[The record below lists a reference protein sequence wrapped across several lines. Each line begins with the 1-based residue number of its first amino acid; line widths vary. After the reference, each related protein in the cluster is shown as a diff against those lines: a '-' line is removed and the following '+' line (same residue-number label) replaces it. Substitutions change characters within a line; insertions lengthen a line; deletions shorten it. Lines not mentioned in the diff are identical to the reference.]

1 LPAPIDPAK
10 RAAIITAIKAGGS
23 CRGIAREHAV
33 SASTVTKIA
42 KDEQLT
48 GAFERAQTAKA
59 TRAKQF
65 DAAAARAQLV
75 QDLYGDA
82 QRFRARGW
90 SEYTQVVGGPG
101 GAELVT
107 TKLPPLRDQ
116 QSAYTSLAICVD
128 KAVKLEA
135 ADAGDGSSSAKS
147 LLGQIGRALGV
158 AAEQMPA
165 DDAEVPPGG
174 DTA

>member
-1 LPAPIDPAK
+1 MPAPIDAAK
-10 RAAIITAIKAGGS
+10 REAITADIKAGKP
-23 CRGIAREHAV
+23 RNQIARDHGV
-33 SASTVTKIA
+33 SAGTVTNIA
-42 KDEQLT
+42 KAAGIT
-48 GAFERAQTAKA
+48 GAFDRSNTAKA

-75 QDLYGDA
+75 VDLYGDA

-90 SEYTQVVGGPG
+90 SQYTQVVGGPG

-158 AAEQMPA
+158 AAEQMSA
-165 DDAEVPPGG
+165 DDAVVPPGG
-174 DTA
+174 